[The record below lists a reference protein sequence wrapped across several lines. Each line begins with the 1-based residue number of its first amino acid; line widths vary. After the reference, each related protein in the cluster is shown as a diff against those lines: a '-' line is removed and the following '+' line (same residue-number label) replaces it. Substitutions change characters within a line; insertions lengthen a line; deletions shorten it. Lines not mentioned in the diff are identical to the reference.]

1 MELIR
6 HDLNIDFVGKAKLAV
21 AISLITILIGL
32 GSILFK
38 GGLNYGVDFSGGIL
52 LQVKFSQTTSAGDIK
67 QALGELDLGAVVVQA
82 FGDDAHEFMI
92 RAQSSTSEFSSLSD
106 AVKQSLEKTYGG
118 GTVEVRRAEMVGP
131 QVGKDLRKKGML
143 ALVYALIGTLI
154 YIAWRFEFPFAI
166 GAILALAHDVMITIG
181 AFSLF
186 NKEIDLPIIAAF
198 LAIIGYSLNDT
209 IIIYDRIRENRG
221 RYSKDSFP
229 VIVNRSVN
237 ETMSRT
243 LMTTGTTLLVVM
255 ALFIFGG
262 GVIHNFAFALLVGI
276 TVGTYSTIFVAS
288 AFVLA
293 WEKWQAGRN
302 PKLPAAKGKSA

>member
-1 MELIR
+1 MEIIR
-6 HDLNIDFVGKAKLAV
+6 HDLNIDFVSKIKLAV
-21 AISLITILIGL
+21 ALSLIAILIGF
-32 GSILFK
+32 GSIIFK
-38 GGLNYGVDFSGGIL
+38 GGLSYGVDFSGGIL
-52 LQVKFSQTTSAGDIK
+52 VQVKFAQGTSAGDIK
-67 QALGELDLGAVVVQA
+67 QALKDLNLGGVAVQA
-82 FGDDAHEFMI
+82 FGDEANEFMI

-106 AVKQSLEKTYGG
+106 SVKQSLEKTYGAG
-118 GTVEVRRAEMVGP
+118 SVDVRRAEMVGP

-154 YIAWRFEFPFAI
+154 YIAWRFELPFAI
-166 GAILALAHDVMITIG
+166 GAILALTHDVLITLG

-186 NKEIDLPIIAAF
+186 NREIDLPIIAAF

-221 RYSKDSFP
+221 RYSKESFP
-229 VIVNRSVN
+229 TIVNRSVN

-243 LMTTGTTLLVVM
+243 IMTTGTTLLVVI

-262 GVIHNFAFALLVGI
+262 GVIHNFAFALLIGI

-293 WEKWQAGRN
+293 WDKWQAGRSGGLT
-302 PKLPAAKGKSA
+302 PAKGKTA

>member
-6 HDLNIDFVGKAKLAV
+6 HDLNFDFVGKIKLAV
-21 AISLITILIGL
+21 ILSWVVILIGL
-32 GSILFK
+32 GSMVFK
-38 GGLNYGVDFSGGIL
+38 GGLSYGVDFSGGIL
-52 LQVKFSQTTSAGDIK
+52 VQVKFNAATSAGDIK
-67 QALGELDLGAVVVQA
+67 QALKDLNLGGVAVQA
-82 FGDDAHEFMI
+82 FGDEANEFMI

-106 AVKQSLEKTYGG
+106 AVKQSLEKTYGAG
-118 GTVEVRRAEMVGP
+118 SVDVRRAEMVGP
-131 QVGKDLRKKGML
+131 QVGKDLRKKGVL
-143 ALVYALIGTLI
+143 AVVYAMIGTLI
-154 YIAWRFEFPFAI
+154 YIAWRFELQFAI
-166 GAILALAHDVMITIG
+166 GAILALVHDVLITLG

-221 RYSKDSFP
+221 RYSKESFP

-243 LMTTGTTLLVVM
+243 IMTTGTTLLVVI

-276 TVGTYSTIFVAS
+276 NIGTYSTIFVAS
-288 AFVLA
+288 AFVIA
-293 WEKWQAGRN
+293 WEKWQAGRSG
-302 PKLPAAKGKSA
+302 KLPAAKGKTA

>member
-1 MELIR
+1 MELIK
-6 HDLNIDFVGKAKLAV
+6 HDLNIDFVGKIKLAV
-21 AISLITILIGL
+21 ALSLVAILIGF
-32 GSILFK
+32 GSMIFK
-38 GGLNYGVDFSGGIL
+38 GGLSYGVDFSGGIL
-52 LQVKFSQTTSAGDIK
+52 VQVKFAQGTSAGDIK
-67 QALGELDLGAVVVQA
+67 QALKDLNLGGVAVQA
-82 FGDDAHEFMI
+82 FGDEANEFMI

-106 AVKQSLEKTYGG
+106 SVKQSLEKTYGAG
-118 GTVEVRRAEMVGP
+118 SVEVRRAEMVGP

-154 YIAWRFEFPFAI
+154 YIAWRFELPFAI
-166 GAILALAHDVMITIG
+166 GAILALTHDVLITLG

-186 NKEIDLPIIAAF
+186 NREIDLPIIAAF

-221 RYSKDSFP
+221 RYSKESFP

-243 LMTTGTTLLVVM
+243 IMTTGTTLLVVI

-262 GVIHNFAFALLVGI
+262 GVIHNFAFALLIGI
-276 TVGTYSTIFVAS
+276 TVGTYSTIFIAS

-293 WEKWQAGRN
+293 WDKWQAGRSSGLT
-302 PKLPAAKGKSA
+302 PAKGKTT

>member
-1 MELIR
+1 MELIK
-6 HDLNIDFVGKAKLAV
+6 HDLNFDFVGRIKLAV
-21 AISLITILIGL
+21 MLSLLVIMIGF
-32 GSILFK
+32 GSIIFK
-38 GGLNYGVDFSGGIL
+38 GGLSYGVDFSGGIL
-52 LQVKFSQTTSAGDIK
+52 VQVKFNAATSAGDIK
-67 QALGELDLGAVVVQA
+67 QSLKDLDLGGIAVQA

-92 RAQSSTSEFSSLSD
+92 RAQSSSAEFSSLS
-106 AVKQSLEKTYGG
+106 ASVQQSLEKTYGAG
-118 GTVEVRRAEMVGP
+118 SVEVRRAEMVGP
-131 QVGKDLRKKGML
+131 QVGKDLRKKGLL

-154 YIAWRFEFPFAI
+154 YIAWRFELPFAI
-166 GAILALAHDVMITIG
+166 GAILALTHDVLITLG

-186 NKEIDLPIIAAF
+186 NREIDLPIIAAF

-221 RYSKDSFP
+221 RYSKESFP

-243 LMTTGTTLLVVM
+243 IMTTGTTLLVVL

-262 GVIHNFAFALLVGI
+262 GVIHNFAFALLIGI

-293 WEKWQAGRN
+293 WDKWQAGRSGGLT
-302 PKLPAAKGKSA
+302 PAKGKTA

>member
-6 HDLNIDFVGKAKLAV
+6 HDLNFDFVGKIKLAV
-21 AISLITILIGL
+21 ILSWVVILIGF
-32 GSILFK
+32 GSMVFK
-38 GGLNYGVDFSGGIL
+38 GGLSYGVDFSGGIL
-52 LQVKFSQTTSAGDIK
+52 VQVKFNAATSAGDIK
-67 QALGELDLGAVVVQA
+67 QALNDLNLGGVAVQA
-82 FGDDAHEFMI
+82 FGDEANEFMI

-106 AVKQSLEKTYGG
+106 AVKQSLEKTYGAG
-118 GTVEVRRAEMVGP
+118 SVDVRRAEMVGP
-131 QVGKDLRKKGML
+131 QVGKDLRKKGVL
-143 ALVYALIGTLI
+143 AVVYAMIGTLI
-154 YIAWRFEFPFAI
+154 YIAWRFELQFAI
-166 GAILALAHDVMITIG
+166 GAILALVHDVLITLG

-221 RYSKDSFP
+221 RYSKESFP

-243 LMTTGTTLLVVM
+243 IMTTGTTLLVVI

-276 TVGTYSTIFVAS
+276 NIGTYSTIFVAS
-288 AFVLA
+288 AFVIA
-293 WEKWQAGRN
+293 WDKWQAGRSGR
-302 PKLPAAKGKSA
+302 LPAAKGKTA

>member
-1 MELIR
+1 MELIK
-6 HDLNIDFVGKAKLAV
+6 HDLNVDFVGKIKVAV
-21 AISLITILIGL
+21 ILSWVVILIGL
-32 GSILFK
+32 GSMVVK

-52 LQVKFSQTTSAGDIK
+52 VQVKFAQATNAADIK
-67 QALGELDLGAVVVQA
+67 QALKELDLGGATVQA
-82 FGDDAHEFMI
+82 FGDDAQEFMI
-92 RAQSSTSEFSSLSD
+92 RAQTSSSELSSLSD
-106 AVKQSLEKTYGG
+106 AVKESLEKSYGANS
-118 GTVEVRRAEMVGP
+118 VDVRRAEMVGP
-131 QVGKDLRKKGML
+131 QVGKDLRQKGML
-143 ALVYALIGTLI
+143 AVLYAMIGTLI
-154 YIAWRFEFPFAI
+154 YIAWRFELQFAI
-166 GAILALAHDVMITIG
+166 GAILALLHDVLITLG

-221 RYSKDSFP
+221 RYSKESFA

-243 LMTTGTTLLVVM
+243 IMTTGTTLLVVI

-262 GVIHNFAFALLVGI
+262 GVIHNFAFALLIGI
-276 TVGTYSTIFVAS
+276 NVGTYSTIFVAS

-293 WEKWQAGRN
+293 WDKWQAGRSGGLT
-302 PKLPAAKGKSA
+302 PAKGKTA